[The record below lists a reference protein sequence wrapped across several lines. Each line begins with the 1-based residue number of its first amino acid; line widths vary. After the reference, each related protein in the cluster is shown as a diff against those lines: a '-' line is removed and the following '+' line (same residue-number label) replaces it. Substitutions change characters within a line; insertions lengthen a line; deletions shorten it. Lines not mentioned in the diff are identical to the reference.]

1 MSKKSDFILSH
12 YTIKKQQ
19 KLRMNSEDLKI
30 MGGASVPT
38 HENKHKASNNW
49 AAVYRSAASKYKL
62 EEFSLL
68 SLLPSSQATY
78 LGGRVFES

>member
-1 MSKKSDFILSH
+1 
-12 YTIKKQQ
+12 
-19 KLRMNSEDLKI
+19 MNSEDLKI

-62 EEFSLL
+62 EEFSLR

-78 LGGRVFES
+78 